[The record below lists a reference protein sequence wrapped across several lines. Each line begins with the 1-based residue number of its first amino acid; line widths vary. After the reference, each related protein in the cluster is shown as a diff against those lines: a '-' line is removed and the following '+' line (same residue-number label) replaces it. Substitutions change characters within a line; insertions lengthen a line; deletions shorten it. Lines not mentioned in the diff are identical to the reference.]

1 MFDKSIKASLRTKRR
16 LSFNL
21 FFCCC
26 FDVPA
31 PSGVQPPSPATV
43 APRSISYT
51 WQSPL
56 SPNGRIVRYILTVNS
71 TVYISTSNAAILSTT
86 VTGLQPFTM
95 YSAVLRVCTSAGC
108 SDSDVSLQRTSEGV
122 PSGVPAPSLTALSTE
137 SIEARWTAPS
147 SPNGIILQYELLV
160 ETGGISTIV
169 FVGNATDFR
178 VVIDSLL
185 PHTTYTFRL
194 RAATSAGSSTG
205 PAASV
210 RTLQDVPAGV
220 QAPTVVTTARTAT
233 LSWTLPSMPNG
244 VLTRYSI
251 RRDGS
256 QLAVNLSS
264 VTLTYTDTGLYPF
277 TMYNYAVVACTSL
290 GCSVGN
296 ESAAQTL
303 EDIPEGVN
311 GPVLRVVDEKTVEA
325 SWTAPNTSKWSRSV

>member
-1 MFDKSIKASLRTKRR
+1 
-16 LSFNL
+16 
-21 FFCCC
+21 
-26 FDVPA
+26 
-31 PSGVQPPSPATV
+31 
-43 APRSISYT
+43 
-51 WQSPL
+51 
-56 SPNGRIVRYILTVNS
+56 
-71 TVYISTSNAAILSTT
+71 
-86 VTGLQPFTM
+86 M

-108 SDSDVSLQRTSEGV
+108 SDSNASLQRTSEGV

-147 SPNGIILQYELLV
+147 SPNGIVLQYELLV

-169 FVGNATDFR
+169 FAGNATDFR

-194 RAATSAGSSTG
+194 RASTSAGLSTG
-205 PAASV
+205 PASSV
-210 RTLQDVPAGV
+210 RTLQDVPTGV

-244 VLTRYSI
+244 VITRYSI

-264 VTLTYTDTGLYPF
+264 VTLTYTDTGLLPF
-277 TMYNYAVVACTSL
+277 TIYNYAVVACTSL

-325 SWTAPNTSKWSRSV
+325 SWTAPTRPNGNVQYDLFVFGAFEAAGTIVNESRLVLSASSLFSVNVTGLLPFSRYAAIVTASTSAGSANSSLSNFVTTAEAGENGLEDKKSKTVFEG